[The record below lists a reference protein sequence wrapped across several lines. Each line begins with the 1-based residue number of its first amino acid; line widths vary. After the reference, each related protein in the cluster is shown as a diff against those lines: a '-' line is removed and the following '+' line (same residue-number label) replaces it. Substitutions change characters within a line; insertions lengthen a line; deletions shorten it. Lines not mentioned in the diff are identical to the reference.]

1 MMAIMITGGITL
13 RKLDII
19 NHEILYTFYLT
30 MGIPLLVSAF
40 RFFINWRKQGTG
52 T

>member
-1 MMAIMITGGITL
+1 MMAIMITTGIVL

-30 MGIPLLVSAF
+30 MGIPLLVSAI
-40 RFFINWRKQGTG
+40 RFFSTWKKNKTVS
-52 T
+52 